1 MSSWHNKSTDELC
14 EALLSIK
21 TKEECYAFLEDICT
35 IKEALDI
42 SQRLSV
48 AKMLKKGI
56 SYTKITK
63 ETGASAAT
71 ISRVSKCCEYGSGG
85 YDIVISRCEGEA
97 NDKQ

>member
-14 EALLSIK
+14 AALLSLK
-21 TKEECYAFLEDICT
+21 TKEECYAFLDDICT

-42 SQRLSV
+42 AQRLSV
-48 AKMLKKGI
+48 AKMLKKGV

-85 YDIVISRCEGEA
+85 YDIVISRCKGED
-97 NDKQ
+97 ND

>member
-14 EALLSIK
+14 KALLSLE
-21 TKEECYAFLEDICT
+21 TKEECYAFLDDICT

-48 AKMLKKGI
+48 AKMLKKGV

-71 ISRVSKCCEYGSGG
+71 ISRVSKCCEYGAGG
-85 YDIVISRCEGEA
+85 YDIVINRTSGEN
-97 NDKQ
+97 ND

>member
-1 MSSWHNKSTDELC
+1 MNNWHNKSTDELC
-14 EALLSIK
+14 EALLSLQ
-21 TKEECYAFLEDICT
+21 TKEECYAFLDDICT

-42 SQRLSV
+42 AQRLSV

-71 ISRVSKCCEYGSGG
+71 ISRVSKCCEYGAGG
-85 YDIVISRCEGEA
+85 YDIVIGRSEGE
-97 NDKQ
+97 NDD

>member
-1 MSSWHNKSTDELC
+1 MSNWHNKSTDELC
-14 EALLSIK
+14 EALLSLM
-21 TKEECYAFLEDICT
+21 TKDERYAFLDDICT

-48 AKMLKKGI
+48 AKMLKKGV

-71 ISRVSKCCEYGSGG
+71 ISRVSKCCEYGAGG
-85 YDIVISRCEGEA
+85 YDIVIKRINGEK
-97 NDKQ
+97 ND

>member
-1 MSSWHNKSTDELC
+1 MSSWHNKSTDQLC
-14 EALLSIK
+14 EALLSLK

-71 ISRVSKCCEYGSGG
+71 ISSVSKCCEYGAGG
-85 YDIVISRCEGEA
+85 YNIVIGRCEGEN
-97 NDKQ
+97 ND

>member
-1 MSSWHNKSTDELC
+1 MSSWHNQSTDELC
-14 EALLSIK
+14 EALLSLE

-35 IKEALDI
+35 IKEVLDI

-56 SYTKITK
+56 SYNNITK

-71 ISRVSKCCEYGSGG
+71 ISRVSKCCEYGTGG
-85 YDIVISRCEGEA
+85 YDIVINRANGE
-97 NDKQ
+97 NDD

>member
-14 EALLSIK
+14 EALLSLE

-71 ISRVSKCCEYGSGG
+71 ISRVSKCCEYGAGG
-85 YDIVISRCEGEA
+85 YNLVIERVNGEN
-97 NDKQ
+97 ND